1 MMSDGYQVPVPSTHV
16 SLSSCV
22 FMDDQ
27 EFLAY
32 QGGLG
37 ARIILFIGS
46 LASSFN
52 FLVGSHSCEDACYA
66 IST

>member
-1 MMSDGYQVPVPSTHV
+1 
-16 SLSSCV
+16 
-22 FMDDQ
+22 MDDQ

-46 LASSFN
+46 SASSFN

-66 IST
+66 IPT